1 MTDKL
6 KAKDI
11 FTFIL
16 SLLQGL
22 KVFFGSGLIHRDL
35 KPGNI
40 LIDLKKMPKIIDF
53 GSAWVIKGCPE
64 IQNIN

>member
-22 KVFFGSGLIHRDL
+22 KIFYTSGLIHRDL

-40 LIDLKKMPKIIDF
+40 LIDSKKTPKMIDF
-53 GSAWVIKGCPE
+53 GSAWVIQGNLE